1 MYDNE
6 TITNGKTN
14 VINVKENQNIALF
27 MSPAF
32 VTDNFEKGRHN
43 ENNHTKIITV

>member
-1 MYDNE
+1 MKLSLME
-6 TITNGKTN
+6 KKN
-14 VINVKENQNIALF
+14 VRNVKENQNIALF

-43 ENNHTKIITV
+43 DNNHTKITTV